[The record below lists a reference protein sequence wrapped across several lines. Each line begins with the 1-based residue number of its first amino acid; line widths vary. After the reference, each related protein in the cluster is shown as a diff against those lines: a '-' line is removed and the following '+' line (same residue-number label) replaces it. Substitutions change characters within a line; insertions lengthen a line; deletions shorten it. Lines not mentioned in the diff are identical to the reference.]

1 MAAFIIY
8 ITRWTVCLT
17 LLYSLFGLFLKRET
31 LHGINRIV
39 LLLVLIASM
48 VLPFVQVSTKEAN
61 IVTQGREKIEYQ
73 IANVQNPL
81 SDNIKKVTITNPDNG
96 VRYTHIP
103 IREEANA
110 YILIA
115 VAIYLAGLIVCWLR
129 YFWQMAALLMMIH
142 RSKRIKIDGVPSHV
156 HVVINP
162 SVKAPCS
169 WMRWV
174 ILNPA
179 DVNTR
184 AIIKHELAHIRL
196 GHSWDMLLC
205 ELTCRML
212 WFVPFAWMLRQ
223 DLRDVHEYQAD
234 RRVLQG
240 GIRDEEYQLLL
251 IKKATSTGL
260 QLVVNAFNQSPIKR
274 RFKMMYRKPSRRW
287 VALKAAYLLP
297 LSALA
302 VVAFAR
308 PQAISEIEEK
318 VEKVVPTIFTG
329 TVDFSC
335 EDPLYTGTLT
345 TGDDVIQLENA
356 HYSHEGSDTTVVVGA
371 DSNLIK
377 ADLADQSE
385 EELRAK
391 GMAVYREVNEL
402 TDSVMQAVGARKI
415 AEGTYVGHFQPS
427 LNSDTVRIRHVK
439 VLNKQSQVTMG
450 SGISTID
457 SNDPSAYELTL
468 QQGTRKGETGYYIR
482 YMQPAN
488 SNVRNYDQKQVDP
501 YMLSTDSVLTGRSS
515 KNMLHYYFTPVAIE
529 RSKQETRIFLYI
541 GLNSKSDTE
550 ILKQQNFNMYKD
562 VAIVDDHTGDKYV
575 CRSTDYAYFKRV
587 KDEIVGKDT
596 VAIFQTCL
604 VFPPLGKRVRGAHF
618 ANINDEDD
626 GHETFDVTALPRKGR
641 VITQ

>member
-223 DLRDVHEYQAD
+223 DLRDV
-234 RRVLQG
+234 
-240 GIRDEEYQLLL
+240 
-251 IKKATSTGL
+251 TNT
-260 QLVVNAFNQSPIKR
+260 
-274 RFKMMYRKPSRRW
+274 KPTAVYFR
-287 VALKAAYLLP
+287 AAYETKN
-297 LSALA
+297 
-302 VVAFAR
+302 
-308 PQAISEIEEK
+308 IS
-318 VEKVVPTIFTG
+318 
-329 TVDFSC
+329 C
-335 EDPLYTGTLT
+335 Y
-345 TGDDVIQLENA
+345 
-356 HYSHEGSDTTVVVGA
+356 
-371 DSNLIK
+371 
-377 ADLADQSE
+377 
-385 EELRAK
+385 
-391 GMAVYREVNEL
+391 
-402 TDSVMQAVGARKI
+402 
-415 AEGTYVGHFQPS
+415 
-427 LNSDTVRIRHVK
+427 
-439 VLNKQSQVTMG
+439 
-450 SGISTID
+450 
-457 SNDPSAYELTL
+457 
-468 QQGTRKGETGYYIR
+468 
-482 YMQPAN
+482 
-488 SNVRNYDQKQVDP
+488 
-501 YMLSTDSVLTGRSS
+501 
-515 KNMLHYYFTPVAIE
+515 
-529 RSKQETRIFLYI
+529 
-541 GLNSKSDTE
+541 
-550 ILKQQNFNMYKD
+550 
-562 VAIVDDHTGDKYV
+562 
-575 CRSTDYAYFKRV
+575 
-587 KDEIVGKDT
+587 
-596 VAIFQTCL
+596 
-604 VFPPLGKRVRGAHF
+604 
-618 ANINDEDD
+618 
-626 GHETFDVTALPRKGR
+626 
-641 VITQ
+641 

>member
-329 TVDFSC
+329 TVDFSG

-515 KNMLHYYFTPVAIE
+515 KNMLHYYFTPIAIE

-550 ILKQQNFNMYKD
+550 IFKQQNINMYKD